1 MITEYGMSEE
11 LGPLTFGHK
20 QSEVF
25 LGRDIARDR
34 NYSEEVA
41 SAIDREV
48 RHFVDVCY
56 NKAADL
62 LTENRDRLD
71 KVAAV
76 LLEKETLEA
85 EEFTALMEND
95 SEEAVATENKEQPK
109 QQSKMAELRISFPPA
124 PQQA

>member
-1 MITEYGMSEE
+1 MAIN
-11 LGPLTFGHK
+11 K
-20 QSEVF
+20 QKY

-48 RHFVDVCY
+48 RHFVDICY
-56 NKAADL
+56 NKATSL

-71 KVAAV
+71 KVAAA

-85 EEFTALMEND
+85 EELAALMMTKDNNNNSENP
-95 SEEAVATENKEQPK
+95 SAGNKEPQKQPN
-109 QQSKMAELRISFPPA
+109 KMAELRITYPTA